1 MKKIFNFRVASL
13 KESELVKSF
22 ITYIAG
28 VLLIFVPVMFIVV
41 SCGSDTDDM
50 DMQSECTWSG
60 TEESEG
66 YPPPNSMEAGS
77 MESVHLCGNGGAD
90 TLSGG
95 EDDDIIDGGLGSD
108 QLVGLG
114 GDDTLLGGQGNDNI
128 SGGPGADFIDGG
140 EGDDDGDTVNY
151 SSSPEGVEV
160 DLSDDLPEKGG
171 DAEGDVIKMT
181 YKEENG
187 QQYKV
192 STIEDII
199 GSHKD
204 DILIGD
210 DEDNY
215 LAGLLGADTL
225 DGGEAD
231 FEIDIADYR
240 VSFYRPIDTVP
251 PGCQTCYEERK
262 FDVQPSP
269 PRGAACVIV
278 NASDDMPERC
288 GHAEGD
294 TLINL
299 EGFIG
304 GPGRDL
310 IIGDENRNMF
320 GGWGS
325 EDLIYGGAGDDTF
338 IILTGLMDRL
348 EENCPPPP
356 AFCPFRGLRQ
366 GRAWIRDYDGGLEHV
381 HLKCFDVA
389 DEDDPTPTYYVTSCD
404 TPRDKC
410 KVISAPDGKGLPTV
424 ECGMKLR
431 PEEEQECDYCPD
443 HPEGT
448 RYGDGKVTADCSK
461 DLIAIFP
468 DDTPLPGPPEV
479 RQAPESFKN
488 RDQWIRFTPHGH
500 LAKVNDMPLK
510 KRVEAL
516 DNTIVFTPK
525 ADSFNACPL
534 LQLLDGSRR
543 FRGN

>member
-1 MKKIFNFRVASL
+1 MKKISNFRLASL

-41 SCGSDTDDM
+41 SCGSDTQEDLESTEGM
-50 DMQSECTWSG
+50 NLLG
-60 TEESEG
+60 TESADRLTGSE
-66 YPPPNSMEAGS
+66 
-77 MESVHLCGNGGAD
+77 
-90 TLSGG
+90 
-95 EDDDIIDGGLGSD
+95 EDDVIDGGLGSD
-108 QLVGLG
+108 RLVGLG

-128 SGGPGADFIDGG
+128 NGGAGADFIDGG

-151 SSSPEGVEV
+151 MSSPEGVKV
-160 DLSDDLPEKGG
+160 NLSDDLPEEGG
-171 DAEGDVIKMT
+171 HAEGDVIKMT

-199 GSHKD
+199 GSNGNDH
-204 DILIGD
+204 LTGD
-210 DEDNY
+210 AEDNY
-215 LAGLLGADTL
+215 LTGLLGADTL
-225 DGGEAD
+225 DGGDRGAD
-231 FEIDIADYR
+231 FEVDIADYR
-240 VSFYRPIDTVP
+240 VSFYP
-251 PGCQTCYEERK
+251 PNFQGPSCQTCYEERN
-262 FDVQPSP
+262 FPVNP
-269 PRGAACVIV
+269 PPPPGAACVIV

-294 TLINL
+294 TLIRL

-310 IIGDENRNMF
+310 IIGDEDRNMF

-348 EENCPPPP
+348 EETCPPPP

-389 DEDDPTPTYYVTSCD
+389 DEDAPSPTYYVTSCD
-404 TPRDKC
+404 TPRERC
-410 KVISAPDGKGLPTV
+410 KVTSTGKTLPTV
-424 ECGMKLR
+424 ECGMPLR
-431 PEEEQECDYCPD
+431 QEEEQECNYCPD

-448 RYGDGKVTADCSK
+448 RYGDAKVTADCSK
-461 DLIAIFP
+461 DLIAVFP
-468 DDTPLPGPPEV
+468 AETPLPGPPDV
-479 RQAPESFKN
+479 LAPPESFKN
-488 RDQWIRFTPHGH
+488 REQWIRFTPHGK
-500 LAKVNDMPLK
+500 LALVNDKPLK
-510 KRVEAL
+510 ERVETL